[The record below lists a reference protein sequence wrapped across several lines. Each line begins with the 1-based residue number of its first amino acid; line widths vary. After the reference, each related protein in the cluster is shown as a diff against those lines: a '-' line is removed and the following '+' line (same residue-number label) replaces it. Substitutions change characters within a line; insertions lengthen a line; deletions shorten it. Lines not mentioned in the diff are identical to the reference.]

1 LAHYFGMNGGAAGV
15 AILMSS
21 LATMTFADA
30 PAATPPSTGNL
41 DSDIAMILDNTLP
54 ETAYSEKRRCLTR
67 NAYRSVEVIDTGH
80 LLFWGSGGRVWLN
93 QLRPPCIGLAR
104 DQILKFQMNGPSL
117 CELDRF
123 EGFERYGQAGG
134 IIAICGLQ
142 RFEVISQEQAKQ
154 LRDMLR
160 RRAHS
165 AAASVPPPPQPETKP
180 ESKPGSLPE
189 SPHE

>member
-1 LAHYFGMNGGAAGV
+1 MNGGTVGV
-15 AILMSS
+15 AIVALS

-30 PAATPPSTGNL
+30 PAATPPLGGNL

-54 ETAYSEKRRCLTR
+54 ETAYGAKPRCLTR
-67 NAYRSVEVIDTGH
+67 GAYRSVEVIDQGH

-93 QLRPPCIGLAR
+93 QLRPPCVGLAK

-123 EGFERYGQAGG
+123 EGFDRYQPAG
-134 IIAICGLQ
+134 IVAICGLQ
-142 RFEVISQEQAKQ
+142 RFEVITQEQAKQ
-154 LRDMLR
+154 LQDMLR

-165 AAASVPPPPQPETKP
+165 AAASVPPPQPQSKPQSQPESQP
-180 ESKPGSLPE
+180 EALRE
-189 SPHE
+189 